1 MSAASDALSRPALV
15 RRGLALNWL
24 TIGYNVVEA
33 VVAIGAGVV
42 SGSVALLG
50 FGLDSVIEVTASGA
64 AQWRLRADLDPVRRA
79 HAERTTLRI
88 IGWSFLALAAYVVID
103 SALTLLQHEPP
114 ERSVVGL
121 VLLALSAV
129 VMPLL
134 ARAKRRVAREMSS
147 RALDALAAHRVE
159 IGAQPPLRG
168 AARRHLDHAVEPE
181 PEERNAP
188 RDQARPDRDDRL
200 DDVVGDRQPVEHE
213 SAAHERGPAG
223 GSEVRRFAIRHYLGM
238 HQSPQVRRESANS
251 RSCEPAL
258 TASAP
263 DRP

>member
-1 MSAASDALSRPALV
+1 MSAPSNALSRPALV

-79 HAERTTLRI
+79 HAERVTLRI
-88 IGWSFLALAAYVVID
+88 IGWSFLALATYVVID
-103 SALTLLQHEPP
+103 SAATLLQHEPP

-129 VMPLL
+129 VMPVL

-147 RALDALAAHRVE
+147 RALDAEATQTSLCAYLSVIALAGVALNAWFGWWWADPVAALAMVPIIAKEGIDGARGEAHC
-159 IGAQPPLRG
+159 A
-168 AARRHLDHAVEPE
+168 
-181 PEERNAP
+181 
-188 RDQARPDRDDRL
+188 DD
-200 DDVVGDRQPVEHE
+200 
-213 SAAHERGPAG
+213 
-223 GSEVRRFAIRHYLGM
+223 
-238 HQSPQVRRESANS
+238 
-251 RSCEPAL
+251 CC
-258 TASAP
+258 
-263 DRP
+263 